1 MANDEPAEFGLKPLN
16 AELSL
21 TNRESG
27 QALLEFALVLMFVI
41 LPFTFVLVDGS
52 FTLYTQAV
60 LTNAAREGARAGSI
74 YQTTT
79 APLPNQAFA
88 AQVAAIDTARAA
100 YVRQETQRMIGP
112 LVSFPACSTTFAY
125 RPDPP
130 EAGNPY
136 RELDSLT
143 VSLACPRWLFFGLIG
158 TNQITLTAQ
167 ATMRIEPGGV
177 APSPGP

>member
-1 MANDEPAEFGLKPLN
+1 MASHRELGLLMPLSD
-16 AELSL
+16 ELSL
-21 TNRESG
+21 KNRESG
-27 QALLEFALVLMFVI
+27 QALLEFALVLLFVI
-41 LPFTFVLVDGS
+41 LPFIFVLVDGS

-79 APLPNQAFA
+79 APLANQSFA

-112 LVSFPACSTTFAY
+112 LVSFPTCSTTFAY
-125 RPDPP
+125 MPDPP
-130 EAGNPY
+130 DTGNPY

-158 TNQITLTAQ
+158 TNQITLSAQ

-177 APSPGP
+177 APAP

>member
-1 MANDEPAEFGLKPLN
+1 MAHDEPAELGLKPLSD
-16 AELSL
+16 ELEL

-27 QALLEFALVLMFVI
+27 QALLEFALVLLFVI

-79 APLPNQAFA
+79 APAANQAFA
-88 AQVAAIDTARAA
+88 AQVAAIDAARAA
-100 YVRQETQRMIGP
+100 YIRQETQRMVGP
-112 LVSFPACSTTFAY
+112 LVPFAACSTTLAY
-125 RPDPP
+125 APDPP
-130 EAGNPY
+130 VTGNPY
-136 RELDSLT
+136 REMDSLT
-143 VSLACPRWLFFGLIG
+143 FSLACPRRLFFGLIG
-158 TNQITLTAQ
+158 TNQITLSAQ

-177 APSPGP
+177 APAP

>member
-1 MANDEPAEFGLKPLN
+1 MARYARLGLMPMTD
-16 AELSL
+16 ELSL

-79 APLPNQAFA
+79 APSANQAFA

-100 YVRQETQRMIGP
+100 YVRQETQRMAGP
-112 LVSFPACSTTFAY
+112 LVSFAACSTTFAY
-125 RPDPP
+125 APDPP
-130 EAGNPY
+130 TTGNPY
-136 RELDSLT
+136 REMDSLT
-143 VSLACPRWLFFGLIG
+143 VSLACPRRLFFGLIG
-158 TNQITLTAQ
+158 TNQITLSAR

-177 APSPGP
+177 APAP